1 MQKPGSRELTS
12 IDYRRGA
19 GGLFAAA
26 MVVMAAMHTANTS
39 WNVNSRMAL
48 VFAVV
53 DRGTFAIDGYEGDL
67 DIFPTSDK
75 AAFGG
80 HFYSDKAFGVSLLC
94 VPVYAAMQAIARL
107 FDFTWDLQVT
117 IYLLRMVSA
126 SIPAAISLSILWLV
140 LVRAGA
146 MPRRA
151 LVASALA
158 FFGSIWFGY
167 STLAM
172 PYSPGIAS
180 CLAATYLLCHP
191 PADGLRAG
199 RAAAIGLLC
208 GFAVICDFLFGPIV
222 VAAIAAVFLIR
233 LPWARRDRWPALM
246 GSAVVA
252 GALPLTLFAAYSYSI
267 FGTLSLPYQY
277 EFLPLFREEM
287 SKGLMGVTRPRLSF
301 AWFLTFHP
309 YRGVFFWS
317 PWILIALAGCVLGTR
332 STGNRLVFGWMG
344 LWAFTSALFMNS
356 SYYMWW
362 GGFSMGARLML
373 PMLAAVP
380 LGLGE
385 VCRRDRSPIWWR
397 ALVCTGVISCVLT
410 MPLALTDPQMPQIE
424 DTADLLKVSL
434 TSALR
439 VPQFEYLR
447 MYYSGEWFWG
457 PDSRDHLLRVLP
469 LAAIALATAILFWT
483 ARGLPPEIHPQIA
496 QIHADP

>member
-1 MQKPGSRELTS
+1 
-12 IDYRRGA
+12 
-19 GGLFAAA
+19 

-53 DRGTFAIDGYEGDL
+53 EQGTFAIDGYEGDQE
-67 DIFPTSDK
+67 IFPTSDK

-107 FDFTWDLQVT
+107 FDFRWDLQVT

-126 SIPAAISLSILWLV
+126 SIPAAISLSILWLL

-191 PADGLRAG
+191 PADGLRPG
-199 RAAAIGLLC
+199 RAAAIGFLC
-208 GFAVICDFLFGPIV
+208 GFAVICDFLFGPIA

-252 GALPLTLFAAYSYSI
+252 GALPLALFAAYSYSI

-277 EFLPLFREEM
+277 RSPPAVQGRDVEGSDGHDTSTAELCVVPHLPSVSR
-287 SKGLMGVTRPRLSF
+287 
-301 AWFLTFHP
+301 
-309 YRGVFFWS
+309 
-317 PWILIALAGCVLGTR
+317 CVLLVALDSHGAGWLR
-332 STGNRLVFGWMG
+332 PWHAEHGQSTGVWMD
-344 LWAFTSALFMNS
+344 
-356 SYYMWW
+356 
-362 GGFSMGARLML
+362 GAVGVHLG
-373 PMLAAVP
+373 AAHEQQLLHVV
-380 LGLGE
+380 GRVQHG
-385 VCRRDRSPIWWR
+385 R
-397 ALVCTGVISCVLT
+397 AVD
-410 MPLALTDPQMPQIE
+410 A
-424 DTADLLKVSL
+424 AD
-434 TSALR
+434 AGR
-439 VPQFEYLR
+439 
-447 MYYSGEWFWG
+447 G
-457 PDSRDHLLRVLP
+457 
-469 LAAIALATAILFWT
+469 AARAW
-483 ARGLPPEIHPQIA
+483 
-496 QIHADP
+496 

>member
-1 MQKPGSRELTS
+1 MQTPGARALTAT
-12 IDYRRGA
+12 DYRRGA
-19 GGLFAAA
+19 WGIFVAATI
-26 MVVMAAMHTANTS
+26 VMAAMHTANTS

-53 DRGTFAIDGYEGDL
+53 DRGTFAIDGYEGDQ

-75 AAFGG
+75 AVFGG
-80 HFYSDKAFGVSLLC
+80 HVYSDKAFGVSLLC
-94 VPVYAAMQAIARL
+94 VPVYAAMQAMAKL
-107 FDFTWDLQVT
+107 FGFEWDLQVT

-126 SIPAAISLSILWLV
+126 SIPAAISLSILWLL

-151 LVASALA
+151 LIAVALA
-158 FFGSIWFGY
+158 FFGSLWFGY

-180 CLAATYLLCHP
+180 CLAATYLLCYP
-191 PADGLRAG
+191 PTGGLRAG
-199 RAAAIGLLC
+199 RAAMIGLLC
-208 GFAVICDFLFGPIV
+208 GFALICDFLFGPIV
-222 VAAIAAVFLIR
+222 LIAIALVFLIR
-233 LPWARRDRWPALM
+233 LPLERRERVPALV
-246 GSAVVA
+246 GSSLLA
-252 GALPLTLFAAYSYSI
+252 GAIPVALFAAYSYSI

-277 EFLPLFREEM
+277 EVLPLFREGM
-287 SKGLMGVTRPRLSF
+287 SQGVMGMTKPRLSF
-301 AWFLTFHP
+301 MWFLTFHP
-309 YRGVFFWS
+309 FRGVFFWS
-317 PWILIALAGCVLGTR
+317 SWILIALAGCVMGTR
-332 STGNRLVFGWMG
+332 STGNRRVFGWMG
-344 LWAFTSALFMNS
+344 LWAFAAALYMNS

-373 PMLAAVP
+373 PMMAAVP

-385 VCRRDRSPIWWR
+385 VCRRERSPIWWW
-397 ALVCTGVISCVLT
+397 ALVCTGVISCLLN
-410 MPLALTDPQMPQIE
+410 MPLALTDPQMPQMA

-447 MYYSGEWFWG
+447 MYYSGDWFWG

-469 LAAIALATAILFWT
+469 LVGIALAVVVLYRT
-483 ARGLPPEIHPQIA
+483 ARRLPEDA
-496 QIHADP
+496 VAS